1 MTTMPFWVEPWPTI
15 AKWIDPVMQY
25 VAMTSPLYFIT
36 PRGSGG
42 MSGALWG
49 MGLQVIYGTAFII
62 LAAIRLRPSFRNDG
76 GTRSWIRGIK
86 TIGRKQS
93 WLPRRECGDDAM
105 LWKEK
110 YVARTGGLTKA
121 ALVVLGVG
129 LVGVIGYSA
138 YGFLAPAVEE
148 LWRDGYSV
156 HGSARRDF
164 NSFLRGVSTAI
175 YVLWMLGIASSSASG
190 LSSEREEDQWTS
202 LISTPLEGHEIL
214 RAKMI
219 GPVWGL
225 MPVAYLMFLMWGVGL
240 VVGSIHPFGVL
251 ACLVEFVVFTWFL
264 TALGTFL
271 SLRSKNST
279 RSLAL
284 TMAILI
290 FLNGGYLFC
299 CIPIEPNTMAIAA
312 GATPFIF
319 AMSLLSVQDYTEVW
333 HQYRSGETFA
343 ACVMGVMFYGF
354 AAAGL
359 TSAMFGSFDSV
370 VDRPDRL
377 RHNRTPNQQ
386 REYLRGGPKKWHD
399 PGELA

>member
-1 MTTMPFWVEPWPTI
+1 
-15 AKWIDPVMQY
+15 
-25 VAMTSPLYFIT
+25 
-36 PRGSGG
+36 
-42 MSGALWG
+42 
-49 MGLQVIYGTAFII
+49 MGLQVVFGTAFII

-76 GTRSWIRGIK
+76 ATRRWVRGIK
-86 TIGRKQS
+86 TITRKQS
-93 WLPRRECGDDAM
+93 WFPRPECGDDAM

-121 ALVVLGVG
+121 MLVVLGVA
-129 LVGVIGYSA
+129 LVGIIGYSTF
-138 YGFLAPAVEE
+138 GFLAPAVEE

-156 HGSARRDF
+156 HGSARQEF
-164 NSFLRGVSTAI
+164 NLFLRGVSTAI
-175 YVLWMLGIASSSASG
+175 YVLWMLGIASSAASG
-190 LSSEREEDQWTS
+190 LSCEREEDQWIS

-214 RAKMI
+214 RPKML

-225 MPVAYLMFLMWGVGL
+225 RLLAYLMFLMWGVGL
-240 VVGSIHPFGVL
+240 VVGSIHPFGL
-251 ACLVEFVVFTWFL
+251 IACLAEFVVFTWFL
-264 TALGTFL
+264 TSLGTFL

-312 GATPFIF
+312 GSTPFIF
-319 AMSLLSVQDYTEVW
+319 AVSLLSVQDFGEVW

-343 ACVMGVMFYGF
+343 ACVMGVMSYGF

-359 TSAMFGSFDSV
+359 TSAMFASFDSV

-386 REYLRGGPKKWHD
+386 REYLRGGPKKWCD
-399 PGELA
+399 PDVLT